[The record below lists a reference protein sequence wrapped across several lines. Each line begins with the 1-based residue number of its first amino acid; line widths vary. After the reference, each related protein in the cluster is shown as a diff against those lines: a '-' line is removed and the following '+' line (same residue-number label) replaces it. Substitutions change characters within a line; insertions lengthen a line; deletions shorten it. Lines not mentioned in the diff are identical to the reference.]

1 VCPRSRHCDKG
12 HGVDICRRGRRFGL
26 IGGVSSDYRFSP
38 PLVVRAMGLFLVLVG
53 ALVVVLVVLV
63 VAFSLP
69 VLVLTV
75 GLVLAVLGVLAT
87 AAVLHMRAPV
97 VRLSETGYRI
107 RFVRGAGV
115 PQAPWKDVEDA
126 VATTVAGQRCVVLR
140 LRDGRT
146 TTVPV
151 DVLAGD
157 RDDFVRD
164 LQRHLTHG
172 HGYRPLR

>member
-1 VCPRSRHCDKG
+1 VT
-12 HGVDICRRGRRFGL
+12 
-26 IGGVSSDYRFSP
+26 SDYRFST
-38 PLVVRAMGLFLVLVG
+38 PLVARAMGFFLVLAGV
-53 ALVVVLVVLV
+53 LLVVLVVLV
-63 VAFSLP
+63 VVFSLP
-69 VLVLTV
+69 VLVLSV
-75 GLVLAVLGVLAT
+75 GLVLGVLAVLAA
-87 AAVLHMRAPV
+87 AAVLRSKAPV
-97 VRLSETGYRI
+97 VRLSDTGYRV

-157 RDDFVRD
+157 RDEFVRD
-164 LQRHLTHG
+164 LQRHLTEG